1 MNRTATLSACGT
13 YRFRL
18 TRTWD
23 DRPRLLVVMFNP
35 STADHQVDD
44 PTIRLLCHIANHNGF
59 GGIVVCN
66 AIPLR
71 SSKPADAIDM
81 ELTWD
86 KRQDWYQR
94 DALQQNLA
102 VVVDEV
108 GKAGAVLLAWG
119 NLGDRVA
126 HWMENVVEEINCA
139 LPVGSEIYCLGKT
152 KSGQPKHP
160 LARGKHKV
168 PKDALLLPWS
178 ARP

>member
-13 YRFRL
+13 YRYKL

-23 DRPRLLVVMFNP
+23 DRPQLLTIMFNP

-44 PTIRLLCHIANHNGF
+44 PTITLLCHIARHNGF

-81 ELTWD
+81 ELNWA
-86 KRQDWYQR
+86 KRREWYQR
-94 DALQQNLA
+94 DALQDNLT
-102 VVVDEV
+102 VVSREV
-108 GKAGAVLLAWG
+108 GKAGAVLIAWG
-119 NLGDRVA
+119 NLGDRVSDS
-126 HWMENVVEEINCA
+126 MENLLDEINSA
-139 LPVGSEIYCLGKT
+139 LPNGSEIYCLGKT

-168 PKDALLLPWS
+168 PKDALLIPWGKS
-178 ARP
+178 